1 MERIIKT
8 IVMFIV
14 IGILNTIVFTI
25 YLGTTGLP
33 GGEVGMLPL
42 LIALESGITISLATL
57 TYFLIRNKI
66 EVTTIKTILIY
77 QLIHVLTLI
86 SLGANPFESESTNN
100 YVSLN
105 QWTYLISFLVTVSL
119 IITTKLVNRLNKNRS

>member
-1 MERIIKT
+1 
-8 IVMFIV
+8 
-14 IGILNTIVFTI
+14 
-25 YLGTTGLP
+25 
-33 GGEVGMLPL
+33 
-42 LIALESGITISLATL
+42 LESGITISLATL